1 MLPQSGHIAHL
12 TALNSEMV
20 EVLTLFMD
28 AYKTNGGQ
36 AMLAHIAKNETY
48 FKAMRV
54 LEAVKK
60 HEEEIHS
67 TSPRGL

>member
-20 EVLTLFMD
+20 EVLTLFMA
-28 AYKTNGGQ
+28 AYNCPGLQ
-36 AMLAHIAKNETY
+36 AMLAHIVENETY
-48 FKAMRV
+48 WKAKRA

-60 HEEEIHS
+60 HEDEIHS
-67 TSPRGL
+67 TDLRGA